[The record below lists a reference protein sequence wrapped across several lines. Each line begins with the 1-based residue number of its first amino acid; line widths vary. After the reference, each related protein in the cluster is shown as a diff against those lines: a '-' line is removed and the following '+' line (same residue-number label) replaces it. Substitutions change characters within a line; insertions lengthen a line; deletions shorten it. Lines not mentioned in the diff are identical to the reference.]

1 MSQPLQKTFR
11 ALFFLGLF
19 MRLSISGCR
28 GGSERCSVSI
38 ETIEL
43 ILVDFHYD
51 TDVSAT
57 FQEIE
62 VGEKAKNVIFTVYK
76 IIIFLLP

>member
-1 MSQPLQKTFR
+1 MVYLWDLAFQDAGEDLKGAT
-11 ALFFLGLF
+11 
-19 MRLSISGCR
+19 
-28 GGSERCSVSI
+28 VSI
-38 ETIEL
+38 ETIEV